1 MAFLAVAFSL
11 SIMLVN
17 LNQEAN
23 GAPTNPSQGY
33 HNVLFQDNYSSSA
46 GWIQIGTSITVNGS
60 ASPGVVKFNDVAGGQ
75 SVSEQRV
82 FRELPS
88 ALPDRWVLQFDY
100 KFTQSTIPTDIILAL
115 TDTSIDPQKQL
126 ANESIFVEHG
136 GFTGLDVLSVD
147 TGISTTPPISIS
159 ANTQYYI
166 TIEKTPTQLKMSVFS
181 DPARTIQVPGSPV
194 TETISPS
201 DFKQG
206 LKFIQH
212 DGCFFCGSARMLTA
226 EIDNT
231 EILTKGNQ

>member
-1 MAFLAVAFSL
+1 MV
-11 SIMLVN
+11 
-17 LNQEAN
+17 
-23 GAPTNPSQGY
+23 
-33 HNVLFQDNYSSSA
+33 VLRD
-46 GWIQIGTSITVNGS
+46 
-60 ASPGVVKFNDVAGGQ
+60 
-75 SVSEQRV
+75 
-82 FRELPS
+82 
-88 ALPDRWVLQFDY
+88 
-100 KFTQSTIPTDIILAL
+100 
-115 TDTSIDPQKQL
+115 
-126 ANESIFVEHG
+126 
-136 GFTGLDVLSVD
+136 DVLSVD

-194 TETISPS
+194 TETISPN